1 MAFTHALLAA
11 TEKLKV
17 IAAVLPG
24 PWHPALLAKQVAT
37 ISHLTNARIAVNI
50 VSGWFRGEFHAIGEP
65 WLDHDERYR
74 RSEEFI
80 RALRGIWSED
90 NFTLTGDFYRFR
102 DYSLK
107 PKPLGPL
114 PEIFQGGSSRA
125 ARDMASRV
133 SDWYFTNG
141 NSVAEIKKQIDDI
154 RTKAARNGHSVKI
167 GVNAFAIARP
177 SEAEARQVLA
187 EILENADPDA
197 VRAFHHE
204 VQNAGNASPEREG
217 NWAKSTLEDLVQY
230 NDGFRTNLIG
240 TPDADRRTHPR
251 PQGGRRRSRAARL
264 PAFPGGGRIFRQAR
278 HPLGQKTRSRTRKRP
293 KSRMSRARDDVMTG
307 SPIVCSPDAP
317 APRYGEASATGVLA
331 FQASAKASPAAA
343 LALEGVCLSF
353 GGVKALTDIDLSVGS
368 GEIRAIIGPNGAG
381 KSSLINIISGLYKP
395 DKGRVWLEGKSFS
408 SVPTDRLARLGVA
421 RTFQNIALFKGLSA
435 ADNIAAGRVSTVR
448 SNALEQ
454 VLGFGRAKREREATE
469 THVEELIEF
478 LGLGPVRDRLAGSL
492 PYGLQKRVE
501 LARALAV
508 EPRLLLL
515 DEPMAGM
522 TALEKQEMSAFVRE
536 ARRRYGTTIIL
547 IEHDIGVVMGL
558 SDRVAVL
565 DYGLKIADGAP
576 SQVINDPAVID
587 AYLGVA
593 HELDQ
598 EGAA

>member
-1 MAFTHALLAA
+1 
-11 TEKLKV
+11 
-17 IAAVLPG
+17 
-24 PWHPALLAKQVAT
+24 
-37 ISHLTNARIAVNI
+37 
-50 VSGWFRGEFHAIGEP
+50 
-65 WLDHDERYR
+65 
-74 RSEEFI
+74 
-80 RALRGIWSED
+80 
-90 NFTLTGDFYRFR
+90 
-102 DYSLK
+102 
-107 PKPLGPL
+107 
-114 PEIFQGGSSRA
+114 
-125 ARDMASRV
+125 
-133 SDWYFTNG
+133 
-141 NSVAEIKKQIDDI
+141 
-154 RTKAARNGHSVKI
+154 
-167 GVNAFAIARP
+167 
-177 SEAEARQVLA
+177 
-187 EILENADPDA
+187 
-197 VRAFHHE
+197 
-204 VQNAGNASPEREG
+204 
-217 NWAKSTLEDLVQY
+217 
-230 NDGFRTNLIG
+230 
-240 TPDADRRTHPR
+240 
-251 PQGGRRRSRAARL
+251 
-264 PAFPGGGRIFRQAR
+264 
-278 HPLGQKTRSRTRKRP
+278 
-293 KSRMSRARDDVMTG
+293 MSRARDDVMTA
-307 SPIVCSPDAP
+307 SPIVCSPGAL

-395 DKGRVWLEGKSFS
+395 DKGRVWLEGESFS

-469 THVEELIEF
+469 THVEEMIEF

-501 LARALAV
+501 LARALAI